1 MDNWWLIYNEAD
13 VERNRAYIDMYF
25 ASCGKRGIDLRLITV
40 NSVPSDPEK
49 LCSGQPL
56 PSKAI
61 NRSRDWQLS
70 AYLEEKGVR
79 VYNDSHTAELG
90 NDKLKAVRFAEKLG
104 IPVPVTVENEGDI
117 DTWPKVMKSRGGH
130 GGTEVFLLHD
140 RHEYEVL
147 KDTKTADGSSFI
159 FQKPVSDMGK
169 DLRIYITGGEITAAM
184 MRQSYNDFRSNY
196 CLGGTASVHELTD
209 EERQIA
215 EKICSELHPAHIGI
229 DLIYDGGK
237 PVFNE
242 IEDAVGSRMLYRY
255 TDIDVVE
262 LYVAHVLGGA
272 RRDAGKD

>member
-1 MDNWWLIYNEAD
+1 
-13 VERNRAYIDMYF
+13 
-25 ASCGKRGIDLRLITV
+25 
-40 NSVPSDPEK
+40 
-49 LCSGQPL
+49 
-56 PSKAI
+56 
-61 NRSRDWQLS
+61 
-70 AYLEEKGVR
+70 
-79 VYNDSHTAELG
+79 
-90 NDKLKAVRFAEKLG
+90 
-104 IPVPVTVENEGDI
+104 
-117 DTWPKVMKSRGGH
+117 
-130 GGTEVFLLHD
+130 
-140 RHEYEVL
+140 
-147 KDTKTADGSSFI
+147 
-159 FQKPVSDMGK
+159 MGK

-262 LYVAHVLGGA
+262 LYVAHVFGGSRA
-272 RRDAGKD
+272 